1 MLNCRIW
8 KASDDKTLRSPL
20 VVGVWEAAK
29 RFYAEYFDF
38 LFDNTLRC
46 YLVFASFFP
55 TL

>member
-8 KASDDKTLRSPL
+8 KASEDKTLRSPL
-20 VVGVWEAAK
+20 VVGVWGATK

-38 LFDNTLRC
+38 LFDNTFQC
-46 YLVFASFFP
+46 YLVCASLFS